1 MSCHEIISNMFHNV
15 RSLPFVDSS
24 GALVLFAIGQ
34 RRPVVDCRPDGKW
47 RFGDTI
53 GKVPK
58 GHDCII
64 EGFTVRGGRTVQ
76 RGKVTYVPNDGG
88 EPNYILRGND
98 LA

>member
-1 MSCHEIISNMFHNV
+1 MWFRNADKATAF
-15 RSLPFVDSS
+15 L
-24 GALVLFAIGQ
+24 AGQ
-34 RRPVVDCRPDGKW
+34 RPVVDCRPDGKW

-64 EGFTVRGGRTVQ
+64 EGFMLRGGRTVE

-98 LA
+98 VA

>member
-1 MSCHEIISNMFHNV
+1 MNCHEIIHNRFYNMRGF
-15 RSLPFVDSS
+15 RMDSS

-34 RRPVVDCRPDGKW
+34 RRLVVDMRPNGKW

-64 EGFTVRGGRTVQ
+64 EGFTVRGSRTVQ

-98 LA
+98 VA

>member
-1 MSCHEIISNMFHNV
+1 MSHYEIISNVFCGVMLAVIEH
-15 RSLPFVDSS
+15 
-24 GALVLFAIGQ
+24 GAIQMSVTNQ
-34 RRPVVDCRPDGKW
+34 RRYVVDCRPDGKW

-64 EGFTVRGGRTVQ
+64 EGFMLRGGRTVQ

-98 LA
+98 VA

>member
-1 MSCHEIISNMFHNV
+1 MSHYEITGNV
-15 RSLPFVDSS
+15 FRSAVFAVDRHGTLQLFV
-24 GALVLFAIGQ
+24 ANQ
-34 RRPVVDCRPDGKW
+34 RRHVVDCRPDGKW

-64 EGFTVRGGRTVQ
+64 EGFMLRGGRTVQ
-76 RGKVTYVPNDGG
+76 RGRVTYVPNDGG

-98 LA
+98 VA